1 MIFLDLK
8 HMYGHITN
16 GLNNM
21 SVEDFWWDTHNELK
35 ELGLQRKF
43 DKQLEKMRT
52 QDKHRYKDTREQW
65 TYALNKV
72 KNGR

>member
-1 MIFLDLK
+1 
-8 HMYGHITN
+8 MYMHITN

-35 ELGLQRKF
+35 ELGLQKKF

-65 TYALNKV
+65 AYALDKV
-72 KNGR
+72 KRLNE

>member
-1 MIFLDLK
+1 
-8 HMYGHITN
+8 
-16 GLNNM
+16 M

-35 ELGLQRKF
+35 ELGLQKKF

-65 TYALNKV
+65 AYALDKI